1 MQSANNIFTATR
13 IARALER
20 EPRTLQRAL
29 ARVAPS
35 GLITVQGN
43 AARAWTFSA
52 LPGEIQKRLESEA
65 ERRGFRN
72 AEHLLNERAESVK
85 ESRSAEVH
93 PDCYAYAAK
102 LQKALVPSLARMD
115 DAGMSRAGMSRAELE
130 RVGVQDYARVF
141 GETITPRYFRK
152 LLKRTL
158 DRDAG
163 AKNWDKQETFFP
175 ENRVKHWWGWRSAK
189 EQPEFETLASY
200 LEVCGKVPTEIEVR
214 GIWTA
219 AFEEYSRLVREGDSP
234 KRAARRVREYLF
246 LKASFLAPTREAL
259 LKAFCRKLS
268 AWIESG
274 HDAKA
279 LRDGRENNG
288 ARFEMP
294 EEDRDLL
301 IHRAVFYYR
310 GDLASAWRDLLH
322 KGFSEPVRER
332 YAEQAQSK
340 SHVPGSVRN
349 SVSAEVEILTVM
361 HQGPRAFDS
370 IKGHVDRSY
379 EGIASR
385 KCMVADDFTMPVYFL
400 IPDGSGWFNLTRGQV
415 LIFIDFRSL
424 KVLGWSLQ
432 PDRNYSS
439 LTIRS
444 LCTHVFG
451 EPDNG
456 VPEVLQFE
464 RGIWESSKLL
474 KGDKQAALEFSE
486 VAQGLREFGIK
497 FIHSIRPRSK
507 TVERVGGLLQDLMEA
522 EPGYCG
528 RDERKDAPES
538 LRKRMAAVQARKA
551 GSLDHFYTF
560 DQWNMR
566 LGEIIEQYN
575 STRQQGRILDNI
587 CPDEAFAKFADPND
601 PPMELSGAIRYLLA
615 HDKRP
620 ARVTLN
626 GVTIQ
631 VGKKKFNYKGR
642 EIAHLVEKDVLAW
655 FDPENPEILVV
666 TDMNR
671 ENPICV
677 ARSTEPSA
685 LECLTDPQSETLAR
699 ELKRVEEQAS
709 YMKTRFNVLKSKFPL
724 PRRETFVNSKT
735 LQLGTEIEEQK
746 SRIKSEQAQG
756 QKIRKLARNLNM
768 SVPEGAT
775 RRPETA
781 PALERLADFLN
792 AED

>member
-1 MQSANNIFTATR
+1 MDQQTFTASQ
-13 IARALER
+13 IARALGNKR
-20 EPRTLQRAL
+20 QA
-29 ARVAPS
+29 
-35 GLITVQGN
+35 VQGLLSTVTPTAQTIVSGNKAN
-43 AARAWTFSA
+43 AWAIAS
-52 LPGEIQKRLESEA
+52 LPAVLQNRLKSEA
-65 ERRGFRN
+65 ERHGYRN
-72 AEHLLNERAESVK
+72 ADQLLSEPAKSETAIPIS
-85 ESRSAEVH
+85 EVH
-93 PDCYAYAAK
+93 PDRFEHAMK
-102 LQKALVPSLARMD
+102 LQRALVPSLARLD
-115 DAGMSRAGMSRAELE
+115 DASLSRAESE
-130 RVGVQDYARVF
+130 RLGIEDYARVF
-141 GETITPRYFRK
+141 LKTISRRYFRK
-152 LLKRTL
+152 LLKRTM

-163 AKNWDKQETFFP
+163 AKKWGEVKLYFP
-175 ENRVKHWWGWRSAK
+175 ERTVHRAPGAT
-189 EQPEFETLASY
+189 PEFEALASY
-200 LEVCGKVPTEIEVR
+200 LAACGRPPTEIEGR
-214 GIWTA
+214 GVWTM
-219 AFEEYSRLVREGDSP
+219 AFDEYGRLVTAGDSP

-246 LKASFLAPTREAL
+246 SQASFLAPTREAL
-259 LKAFCRKLS
+259 LKAFGRKLE

-279 LRDGRENNG
+279 LRDGREKNG
-288 ARFEMP
+288 ARFELP

-310 GDLASAWRDLLH
+310 GDVASAWRDLVR
-322 KGFSEPVRER
+322 KGFSEPVQNR
-332 YAEQAQSK
+332 YAGKAQSK
-340 SHVPGSVRN
+340 SHVPTSIRD

-370 IKGHVDRSY
+370 IKGHVNRSY

-400 IPDGSGWFNLTRGQV
+400 IPDGKGWFNLTRGQV

-456 VPEVLQFE
+456 VPSVLQFE

-474 KGDKQAALEFSE
+474 KGDKEAALGFSE

-507 TVERVGGLLQDLMEA
+507 TVERVGGMLQDLMEA

-538 LRKRMAAVQARKA
+538 LRKQMAAVQARKP
-551 GSLDHFYTF
+551 GCLDRFYSYA
-560 DQWNMR
+560 QWNTR
-566 LGEIIEQYN
+566 LGQIIEQYN
-575 STRQQGRILDNI
+575 GTKQQGRILDNI
-587 CPDEAFAKFADPND
+587 SPDEAFAKFADLDD

-631 VGKKKFNYKGR
+631 VGKKLFNYKGS
-642 EIAHLVEKDVLAW
+642 EIAHLVNEEVLAW

-666 TDMNR
+666 TNMNR

-677 ARSTEPSA
+677 ARSNEPSA
-685 LECLTDPQSETLAR
+685 LECLTDPESETLGR
-699 ELKRVEEQAS
+699 EMQRIESQAS
-709 YMKTRFNVLKSKFPL
+709 YMKTRFNVLKSKFPMPQRKSL
-724 PRRETFVNSKT
+724 IDART
-735 LQLGTEIEEQK
+735 LQLGAQIEEQK
-746 SRIKSEQAQG
+746 GRIKTEQAQT
-756 QKIRKLARNLNM
+756 QKVRRLANNLNM
-768 SVPEGAT
+768 AVPESAA

-781 PALERLADFLN
+781 PALARLDELLN
-792 AED
+792 EED